1 PLPGGGLRA
10 PAACRSPMRP
20 SSPSQRTSGGP
31 MGRSSRWF
39 GILVLVLLTACASG
53 GAGGQRIDRNLLTR
67 EQILETNR
75 QNAYE
80 VVENLRSNWLRTR
93 GPTSLTQE
101 DAVVQVYL
109 DDNRLGG
116 VETLRTINTTLIQY
130 IRW

>member
-1 PLPGGGLRA
+1 
-10 PAACRSPMRP
+10 
-20 SSPSQRTSGGP
+20 

-130 IRW
+130 IRWYDGIAATGRWGLDHGAGVIYVSTRALQQ

>member
-1 PLPGGGLRA
+1 
-10 PAACRSPMRP
+10 
-20 SSPSQRTSGGP
+20 

-130 IRW
+130 IRWYDGIAATGRWGLDHGAGGIYVSTRALQQ

>member
-1 PLPGGGLRA
+1 
-10 PAACRSPMRP
+10 
-20 SSPSQRTSGGP
+20 
-31 MGRSSRWF
+31 MGRSSQWF
-39 GILVLVLLTACASG
+39 GILVLALLAACASG
-53 GAGGQRIDRNLLTR
+53 GAGNQRIDRNLLTR
-67 EQILETNR
+67 EQILETHR

-116 VETLRTINTTLIQY
+116 VETLRAINTTLIQY
-130 IRW
+130 IRWYDGIAATGRWGLDHGAGVIYVSTRALR